1 MPSIKLEDPEF
12 VGDYFRQRI
21 EKFCKEYPEMN
32 ENRIREFCVP
42 IQIGLERVL
51 SGNRT
56 LRNTV
61 DFLKFKYKI
70 SI

>member
-1 MPSIKLEDPEF
+1 MLSIKLEDPEF

-32 ENRIREFCVP
+32 ENRLREFCVP
-42 IQIGLERVL
+42 IQTRLERVL
-51 SGNRT
+51 SENRT

-61 DFLKFKYKI
+61 DFMRSNAIL
-70 SI
+70 

>member
-12 VGDYFRQRI
+12 VGDYLKQRI

-32 ENRIREFCVP
+32 ENMLREFCVP

-51 SGNRT
+51 SENRT

-61 DFLKFKYKI
+61 DFMKAKYKI

>member
-42 IQIGLERVL
+42 IQSGLERVL
-51 SGNRT
+51 SENRI

-61 DFLKFKYKI
+61 EFMKAKYEI